1 MVAWIGVHADM
12 SLGFFWVQESHRRKG
27 TLSPGPGAQ
36 VVYNTPPPPDTVPE
50 VVEC

>member
-36 VVYNTPPPPDTVPE
+36 VVKYASHPDTVPE